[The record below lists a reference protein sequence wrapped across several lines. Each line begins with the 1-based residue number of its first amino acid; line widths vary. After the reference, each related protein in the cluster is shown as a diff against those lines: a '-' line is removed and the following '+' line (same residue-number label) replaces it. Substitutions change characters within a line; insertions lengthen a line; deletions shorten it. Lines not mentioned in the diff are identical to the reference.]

1 MRSVDRGR
9 VAPRTSRRQ
18 AAIGAVAIVVAAGL
32 SNAGS
37 IAAARPAASS
47 TATTIAAA
55 APGGARVRPLG
66 PPPLRRLPG
75 TRLADARW
83 LDAALAAVAGE
94 AGAVRPSGTAPGA
107 APARLTLREALDEAL
122 TRNPDLLALRRQLEA
137 DTLAPAQERFLMAPM
152 VEAQAVEWPLDTP
165 NPARAKLMIMTS
177 QELPGRGKRA
187 LRVRL
192 AEREA
197 DVTRAAL
204 AVREQ
209 EVVAAVKQA
218 WADALLGRRTA
229 ETLRR
234 TADLLRQLADVASAT
249 YAAGRLTQQDVL
261 KALVERSMVEEQI
274 LMADEQARMAEV
286 RLNALLGRPPGDPLE
301 AVSDA
306 AGEATLPAPADLE
319 RLALERQPEL
329 AMADAEIAR
338 AEAALALVRRERA
351 PDVIVAGGFMV
362 MPDERNAWTARVGLT
377 WPNAPWARGRIEAME
392 RAAAASLEAARA
404 RRRALET
411 RIRQMVHEAWVR
423 AEAAIARAG
432 LIRTSVVPQAVHT
445 MDVAR
450 AAYLAD
456 RTDFLDLLDN
466 QRRLLE
472 AELQWHRAV
481 AARDQAVADLERA
494 IGRDIALLSR

>member
-1 MRSVDRGR
+1 VK
-9 VAPRTSRRQ
+9 AQ
-18 AAIGAVAIVVAAGL
+18 Q
-32 SNAGS
+32 
-37 IAAARPAASS
+37 AASS
-47 TATTIAAA
+47 TAAASVAGAAETRGRPPGEPPVRPPAVRLAGPRGLGHALAAA
-55 APGGARVRPLG
+55 AQATG
-66 PPPLRRLPG
+66 PVALP
-75 TRLADARW
+75 A
-83 LDAALAAVAGE
+83 
-94 AGAVRPSGTAPGA
+94 TAPGGS
-107 APARLTLREALDEAL
+107 PPRLTLREAVAEAL
-122 TRNPDLLALRRQLEA
+122 ARNPDLLALRRQLDA
-137 DTLAPAQERFLMAPM
+137 DTLAPVQERFLMPPM

-165 NPARAKLMIMTS
+165 NPARAKVMVMAS

-192 AEREA
+192 AERQA

-209 EVVAAVKQA
+209 EIVAAVKQA

-234 TADLLRQLADVASAT
+234 TADLLQQLADVASAK

-261 KALVERSMVEEQI
+261 KALVERSMLEEQR
-274 LMADEQARMAEV
+274 LMADEQARMAAV

-306 AGEATLPAPADLE
+306 AGEASLPAAADLE
-319 RLALERQPEL
+319 RLALDRQPEL
-329 AMADAEIAR
+329 SMADAEIER

-351 PDVIVAGGFMV
+351 PDLVVAGGFMV

-377 WPNAPWARGRIEAME
+377 WPRAPWARGRLDAME
-392 RAAAASLEAARA
+392 RTAAAALDAARA
-404 RRRALET
+404 RRHALEI
-411 RIRQMVHEAWVR
+411 RVRQMVHEAWVR
-423 AEAAIARAG
+423 ADAAIARAA
-432 LIRTSVVPQAVHT
+432 LIRTSIVSQALHT

-450 AAYLAD
+450 VAYLAD
-456 RTDFLDLLDN
+456 RADFLDVLDT

-481 AARDQAVADLERA
+481 AARDQALADLERA
-494 IGRDIALLSR
+494 IGQDIDLPSR